1 MSNLLNESKTEKLA
15 KFFKFSLIVSLV
27 LGAVL
32 FGFLSTNMDSLR
44 EPIISE
50 LSEITG
56 LPIQLESLNLSLS
69 SGLSLRGNG
78 LKVRSKDDSQQIFS
92 AQKIFLDAKLKPL
105 LKGQLEIRK
114 IILINPIMDIVL
126 KPNLKS
132 VGSTKILKN
141 FKASGQA
148 TKVNS
153 DNVENY
159 KPDKILEKKP
169 DQESTRNL
177 FQKQSTSLRVIE
189 VIDGKLTLH
198 RPKLDSLPTKKFLYF
213 SMPNSTLSARPPT
226 RPISMEIYLTLKL
239 KA

>member
-44 EPIISE
+44 EPIASE

-69 SGLSLRGNG
+69 TGLSLRGNG
-78 LKVRSKDDSQQIFS
+78 LKVRSKDESQQIFS
-92 AQKIFLDAKLKPL
+92 AQKIFLDARFKPL
-105 LKGQLEIRK
+105 LKGQLKIKK
-114 IILINPIMDIVL
+114 IILVNPTMDIVL
-126 KPNLKS
+126 KPNLES
-132 VGSTKILKN
+132 VGSTKNLKN
-141 FKASGQA
+141 FKTSDQA
-148 TKVNS
+148 AKKHSKNIKNS
-153 DNVENY
+153 KLDE
-159 KPDKILEKKP
+159 ILENK
-169 DQESTRNL
+169 QGLESVRNL

-198 RPKLDSLPTKKFLYF
+198 RP
-213 SMPNSTLSARPPT
+213 
-226 RPISMEIYLTLKL
+226 
-239 KA
+239 